1 VSLHLS
7 EPLRGLIL
15 TAEPS
20 INVHTLQLH
29 DQFIIFASDGLW
41 EHLSNQEAVDI
52 FHNHPHARDA
62 RRLVKAALQEAAK
75 KQEMC
80 YSDLKKIDRGVRR
93 YFHDDITVVVVFS
106 DHSLISNFS
115 SRGPTISIIG
125 GGITVPSN
133 SLALDNTNI
142 DHDG

>member
-1 VSLHLS
+1 
-7 EPLRGLIL
+7 
-15 TAEPS
+15 
-20 INVHTLQLH
+20 
-29 DQFIIFASDGLW
+29 
-41 EHLSNQEAVDI
+41 
-52 FHNHPHARDA
+52 
-62 RRLVKAALQEAAK
+62 
-75 KQEMC
+75 MC